1 MWSYTRA
8 SICDGTDS
16 GKDRFIVIT
25 VIESCYIHNDGLMNI
40 NVIKLSESIICEQC
54 WIDGNKWTCNHGLQS
69 FHNTENTIDDLL
81 SLLAEMENG
90 LRITIDE

>member
-1 MWSYTRA
+1 MMVLT
-8 SICDGTDS
+8 
-16 GKDRFIVIT
+16 
-25 VIESCYIHNDGLMNI
+25 NI

-54 WIDGNKWTCNHGLQS
+54 WIDGTNGLAIMDYKV
-69 FHNTENTIDDLL
+69 FAYTENTIDDLL

>member
-1 MWSYTRA
+1 MT
-8 SICDGTDS
+8 
-16 GKDRFIVIT
+16 T
-25 VIESCYIHNDGLMNI
+25 VIESCYIHNDGLTDI

>member
-1 MWSYTRA
+1 M
-8 SICDGTDS
+8 
-16 GKDRFIVIT
+16 IT
-25 VIESCYIHNDGLMNI
+25 VIESCYIHNDGLMDI